1 MIDKMKKRILAMSL
15 AVILGCGQVMVVN
28 GDAIDDVKK
37 QKAQTSSQLEA
48 TKNKID
54 SLEVQKRQLTG
65 EIDSLDAKLIQT
77 IASINEL
84 KDSIVV
90 KETEIEETK
99 VQLAAAE
106 EDRDEQYDAMKKR
119 IQYLYENGG
128 NGSWA
133 TVLLSDGSISDL
145 LESVNRTQELYDYD
159 KKALDEYVT
168 VVQQVTDLGIQLENE
183 KCDLQTME
191 AEQEEEQR
199 NLEGMLE
206 EKKATCADYENQIAA
221 AEQVAAQYQEL
232 IRQQNAKIEE
242 LVEEQRRQAEEA
254 ARRAAAEEAA
264 RQQAAAE
271 EAARQEAARRQESS
285 NRNNSS
291 NSNNSGNSSSNSNNS
306 NNNSSSANTGS
317 AGSGSSKPS
326 NSSQSNSGNSKPSSS
341 SGSGSSSSSG
351 GSGQAIVNYAMQFV
365 GNPYVWGGNSLT
377 NGTDCSGFVNLV
389 YAHFGYSVPRQSA
402 ALRSAGRGVSY
413 SEAQPGDIICYEG
426 HVAIYMGG
434 GSIVHAKGAAYGIV
448 AGDSATS
455 GRTILA
461 VRRIV

>member
-1 MIDKMKKRILAMSL
+1 MKKRILAMSL

-28 GDAIDDVKK
+28 ADAIDDVKK

-242 LVEEQRRQAEEA
+242 LVEEQRRQAEEE

-291 NSNNSGNSSSNSNNS
+291 NSNNSGNSSSNSSNS

-317 AGSGSSKPS
+317 TGSGSSKPS
-326 NSSQSNSGNSKPSSS
+326 NSSQSSSGTSKPSSS
-341 SGSGSSSSSG
+341 SDSGSSSSSG

>member
-1 MIDKMKKRILAMSL
+1 MKKRILAMSL

-28 GDAIDDVKK
+28 ADAIDDVKK

-242 LVEEQRRQAEEA
+242 LVEEQRRQAEEE

-291 NSNNSGNSSSNSNNS
+291 NSNNSGNSSSNSSNSSNS

-317 AGSGSSKPS
+317 TGSGSSKPS
-326 NSSQSNSGNSKPSSS
+326 NSSQSSSGNSKPSSS
-341 SGSGSSSSSG
+341 SDSGSSSSSG

>member
-1 MIDKMKKRILAMSL
+1 MKKRILAMSL

-28 GDAIDDVKK
+28 ADAIDDVKK

-242 LVEEQRRQAEEA
+242 LVEEQRRQAEEE
-254 ARRAAAEEAA
+254 ARRVAAEEAA

-291 NSNNSGNSSSNSNNS
+291 NSNNSGNSSSNSSNSSNS

-317 AGSGSSKPS
+317 TGSGSSKPS
-326 NSSQSNSGNSKPSSS
+326 NSSQSSSGNSKPSSS
-341 SGSGSSSSSG
+341 SDSGSSSSSG

>member
-1 MIDKMKKRILAMSL
+1 MKKRILAMSL

-28 GDAIDDVKK
+28 ADAIDDVKK

-242 LVEEQRRQAEEA
+242 LVEEQRRQAEEE
-254 ARRAAAEEAA
+254 ARRAAAEETA

-291 NSNNSGNSSSNSNNS
+291 NSNNSGNSSSNSNN
-306 NNNSSSANTGS
+306 NSSSANTGS
-317 AGSGSSKPS
+317 TGSGSSKPS
-326 NSSQSNSGNSKPSSS
+326 NSSQSSSGNSKPSSS
-341 SGSGSSSSSG
+341 SDSGSSSSSG

>member
-28 GDAIDDVKK
+28 ADAIDDVKK

-242 LVEEQRRQAEEA
+242 LVEEQRRQAEEE

-291 NSNNSGNSSSNSNNS
+291 NSNNSGNSSSNSSNS

-317 AGSGSSKPS
+317 TGSGSSKPS
-326 NSSQSNSGNSKPSSS
+326 NSSQSSSGTSKPSSS
-341 SGSGSSSSSG
+341 SDSGSSSSSG